1 MYFHMQKTAVRGGVI
16 FGLFAAIGMVGVI
29 GAGTMTLL
37 KGPVKTMS
45 TVTKR
50 TLAENS
56 MMAAGKL
63 TIIESQKSS
72 GDCDQDGAIEPVQW
86 VAPAGRPAPGSGGLI
101 PVSVGASQQDP
112 WGNQYGYCGWDHGNS
127 THFMTCG
134 TSPRRLI
141 GSPQKDNIVIAI
153 ISSGPDRIF
162 QTNCNNQGGG
172 DYLVKPS
179 GSDDL
184 VLGFTYA
191 EAEVMSGGL
200 WNLEQNDVDTAEI
213 DKNLSVKDDSGV
225 EQLSFDTDTK
235 ELALN
240 AGGTGSFPTMK
251 TDFVE
256 NYTGSAVEFLSSIKV
271 SAGETID
278 MNNNKIVK
286 AALPVDDT
294 DVATKKYVDDKVN
307 GTGAQSIKCESFVF
321 TSCTG
326 AVSHNNLANTNL
338 GACKKACEAAN
349 VQCCE
354 AEFSSLPGNP
364 NSALTACHGFN
375 APSQT
380 SGGLRNLLTILLGGG
395 KFVAALC
402 YLE

>member
-1 MYFHMQKTAVRGGVI
+1 MQRTRIRGSVI
-16 FGLFAAIGMVGVI
+16 FSLFAAIGMLGVI

-63 TIIESQKSS
+63 TIMESQKVS
-72 GDCDQDGAIEPVQW
+72 GDCDQDGAIEPVEW
-86 VAPAGRPAPGSGGLI
+86 VVPAGKPAPANGGLI
-101 PVSVGASQQDP
+101 PVSVGASQMDP
-112 WGNQYGYCGWDHGNS
+112 WGNQYGYCGWDHGNA

-134 TSPRRLI
+134 TAPKRLI
-141 GSPQKDNIVIAI
+141 GSALKDNIVIAI

-162 QTNCNNQGGG
+162 QTTCNNQGNG
-172 DYLVKPS
+172 DYLMKVS

-225 EQLSFDTDTK
+225 EQLSFDTQTK

-240 AGGTGSFPTMK
+240 DGGTGTFPTMK
-251 TDFVE
+251 TDFVQ
-256 NYTGSAVEFLSSIKV
+256 NYEGNSVEFLSSIKV

-294 DVATKKYVDDKVN
+294 DVATKKYVDDKVD

-326 AVSHNNLANTNL
+326 SVTHSNLAKTNL

-354 AEFSSLPGNP
+354 AEFASLPGNP
-364 NSALTACHGFN
+364 NTTLTACHGFN
-375 APSQT
+375 SPSQT

-395 KFVAALC
+395 KFVASLC